1 VVGKSQNSA
10 SDDYAFI
17 AAAMRRPLLTLERER
32 ELSARWHDGGDVAA
46 LHEIVSAHL
55 RLVVATAARYR
66 NYGLP
71 FADLVQEGSVGLMQ
85 AGARFDPARNVRF
98 STYASWWIRAAI
110 QEYVL
115 HNWSIVRGGTSAG
128 QKALFFKLRWLRAKL
143 ERNARG
149 GSAAE
154 LNQRIARA
162 LKVSPKE
169 VVTAT
174 AMLALRDQSLN
185 QTLGEDGTDEWQDM
199 LPDTRPNPEEVTM
212 THHDGAV
219 RSRCLE
225 AALAELSARE
235 QHILRE
241 RMLREERVTLEAVGR
256 NLGVTKER
264 VRQIEHKAMAKLRQS
279 VLRRCGEMAANDFVI
294 AG

>member
-1 VVGKSQNSA
+1 
-10 SDDYAFI
+10 
-17 AAAMRRPLLTLERER
+17 
-32 ELSARWHDGGDVAA
+32 
-46 LHEIVSAHL
+46 
-55 RLVVATAARYR
+55 
-66 NYGLP
+66 LP

-128 QKALFFKLRWLRAKL
+128 QKSLFFKLRWLRAKL

-154 LNQRIARA
+154 LSQRIARA

-169 VVTAT
+169 VDTAT
-174 AMLALRDQSLN
+174 AMLASRDQSLN
-185 QTLGEDGTDEWQDM
+185 QPLGEEGTDEWQDL

-212 THHDGAV
+212 AHHDGAV

-225 AALAELSARE
+225 AALAELSQRE
-235 QHILRE
+235 QQILRE
-241 RMLREERVTLEAVGR
+241 RMLRDERLTLEELGQR
-256 NLGVTKER
+256 LGVTKER
-264 VRQIEHKAMAKLRQS
+264 VRQIEHKAMAKLRDS
-279 VLRRCGEMAANDFVI
+279 VLRRCGEMAANGFVI
-294 AG
+294 A